1 MFDMPSNEY
10 IIIEDEAGVYN
21 CTDKLGGI
29 CDSAVQSTS
38 QIASLIQEKHEL
50 FTQAKILSD
59 SLVNELQ
66 MLKKFMDKGDN
77 IPKKTVR
84 KTRTIR
90 KVKKKVVRKT
100 VKRKKP
106 VARRSVAK
114 RKTAKKSM
122 RGLQA
127 NLKKI
132 NRALK

>member
-1 MFDMPSNEY
+1 MPSNEY
-10 IIIEDEAGVYN
+10 IILEDEQGVYN
-21 CTDKLGGI
+21 CTDKLSSI

-38 QIASLIQEKHEL
+38 QIANLIQEKHEL

-77 IPKKTVR
+77 IPKKPVR
-84 KTRTIR
+84 KTRTVR

-106 VARRSVAK
+106 AARKSVSK